1 MFAMQKLLDQLKGK
15 TVERVVNAPV
25 FRAVSMTALLAVF
38 AGCASQPS
46 KEASAAADKVE
57 TKATKAVGEA
67 ARTPFSDL
75 NLMRQEIP
83 AVLRAAHKAP
93 YDIPKDPSCAGIAKE
108 VEALDGALGADL
120 DTPATENNPS
130 LIERGADA
138 LGDSASGAIKG
149 AVEGLIPYRSWLRK
163 LTGAERYSREVL
175 AAIAAGT
182 VRRAYLKGIGQAQ
195 GCREPAAPKPAP

>member
-1 MFAMQKLLDQLKGK
+1 MPYQPRRGFIFSLSL
-15 TVERVVNAPV
+15 
-25 FRAVSMTALLAVF
+25 SALLL
-38 AGCASQPS
+38 AGCATVDKS
-46 KEASAAADKVE
+46 EA
-57 TKATKAVGEA
+57 TKASDKIEGKTTKAVGEA

-83 AVLRAAHKAP
+83 PVLRAAHKAP
-93 YDIPKDPSCAGIAKE
+93 YDIPKDPSCDGIAKE

-195 GCREPAAPKPAP
+195 GCREPAAPKPAS